1 MSENLTEIMTSLDL
15 RDVVKWRVSGHRMT
29 IEWSTTFGLPKF
41 KIVVSTFMENFFETV
56 VKLTGAVALLS
67 TAGNQHQATL
77 AMMTIK
83 PLHLENNHY
92 GDDYWGEGQEI
103 EDLWLSPYGSKTPYA
118 SSFTESYDC
127 SKRDMQIN
135 KRKLHC
141 SEGRR
146 TDHWCTPYWP
156 CLCGINDGSLK
167 TANWS
172 CTFDKWSIQQFDRTS
187 KQNLDIKGNDATSLL
202 QIGANNQIQF
212 SRRTSKLQI
221 NQRIASLSDW
231 SST

>member
-1 MSENLTEIMTSLDL
+1 MGNDLYVPLKWKANWLNEGLRDLGWVHAKNKLLQNYFMFPMNRKKQFFEAMSENLTEIMTSLDL

-167 TANWS
+167 TANW
-172 CTFDKWSIQQFDRTS
+172 
-187 KQNLDIKGNDATSLL
+187 
-202 QIGANNQIQF
+202 
-212 SRRTSKLQI
+212 
-221 NQRIASLSDW
+221 
-231 SST
+231 